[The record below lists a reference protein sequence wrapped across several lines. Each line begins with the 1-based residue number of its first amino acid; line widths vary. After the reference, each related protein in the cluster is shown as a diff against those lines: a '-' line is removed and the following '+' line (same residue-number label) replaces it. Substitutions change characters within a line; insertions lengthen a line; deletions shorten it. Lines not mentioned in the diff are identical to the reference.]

1 MSARRTPPATR
12 FLLVAAL
19 LVAALVLASLWV
31 AAPAA
36 GPAGA
41 GADGRLT
48 VAAAR
53 AGAEAAVLRDRAPAL
68 GAPADRP
75 GPGGPL
81 LPVLLGLLAA
91 ALGVAAAVRALGPTW
106 SRTRARSLPGRTR
119 IDARAPP
126 PLLQPV

>member
-1 MSARRTPPATR
+1 MTVRWQPPVTR

-19 LVAALVLASLWV
+19 VLATSW
-31 AAPAA
+31 AGTPAA

-41 GADGRLT
+41 EDGRLT
-48 VAAAR
+48 TAAAQL
-53 AGAEAAVLRDRAPAL
+53 GAEAAVLRDRAPAL

-81 LPVLLGLLAA
+81 LPVLLGLLVA
-91 ALGVAAAVRALGPTW
+91 ALGAAAAVRALGPAW
-106 SRTRARSLPGRTR
+106 SRSRSRSRPGRTR
-119 IDARAPP
+119 LHARAPP